1 MSAERFSLTLKAL
14 FCAGFILLAALL
26 GPQLLNRH
34 IETFWVE
41 EAHQALLTS
50 LVEARNTAWEE
61 RKRVRVCMANDSMR
75 CVEPG
80 ASGARGWLVYRD
92 GEAIERRVVAF
103 HRFHV
108 EFVALSTSER
118 GLLQRPLGFDAEGYS
133 LQDEV
138 IAFAVHS
145 WSGNTDKTYTVLVEP
160 SGALQTLV
168 NAPIRSPVAVAAE
181 RWQERA
187 RVEG

>member
-1 MSAERFSLTLKAL
+1 MVAERVSITVKAFFVGISVL
-14 FCAGFILLAALL
+14 VAALL
-26 GPQLLNRH
+26 GPGFLNKH

-50 LVEARNTAWEE
+50 LVSARNTAWSE
-61 RKRVRVCMANDSMR
+61 KTTVRLCMANDDYQ

-80 ASGARGWLVYRD
+80 TDGADGWLVASVD
-92 GEAIERRVVAF
+92 EQGERKIIGF
-103 HRFHV
+103 HRFHAQY
-108 EFVALSTSER
+108 VALSASKR
-118 GLLQRPLGFDAEGYS
+118 GLLQKPLGFDAQGYS

-138 IAFAVHS
+138 IAFAVHA
-145 WSGNTDKTYTVLVEP
+145 WSGTTDKTYTVIIEP

-168 NAPIRSPVAVAAE
+168 NAPIRSPVAIAAE
-181 RWQERA
+181 SWQERA